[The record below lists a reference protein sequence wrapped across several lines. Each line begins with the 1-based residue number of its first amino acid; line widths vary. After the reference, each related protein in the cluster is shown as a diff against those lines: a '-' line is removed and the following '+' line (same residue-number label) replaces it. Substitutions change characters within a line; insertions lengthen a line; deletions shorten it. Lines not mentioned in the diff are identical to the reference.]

1 MHQFLYLLNA
11 QLYSMTT
18 KQKLMLFLI
27 SCEPGFRDI
36 YKMVKLYDRAEF
48 PSNVSENLQVL
59 LDNGYIV
66 VTENFDNGTPNKYG
80 ITGKGQEYL
89 DRNFDAAEIVYYIK
103 TMDNPR
109 QLLFI
114 TQAYIDKQTM

>member
-36 YKMVKLYDRAEF
+36 YTMVKLYDRADF

-80 ITGKGQEYL
+80 ITEKGQEYL